1 MATRMYFYHR
11 IRRDLAAQYRCILAD
26 VPGNANLGYR
36 GKAPLERLNAH
47 VK

>member
-26 VPGNANLGYR
+26 APWQRYLGYR

-47 VK
+47 IK